1 MTTTIDFKDWLNEE
15 YYRIATEY
23 RAALALEV
31 WYTKRI
37 YSVIDGD
44 VKQMLAKSLRSIPVP
59 VLRKWD
65 GERDGTMAIFN
76 VTKKPDFEAI
86 LKEAIESI

>member
-1 MTTTIDFKDWLNEE
+1 MNFQNWLTEE

-31 WYTKRI
+31 WHTKRI
-37 YSVIDGD
+37 YDVIDGD
-44 VKQMLAKSLRSIPVP
+44 VKQMLAKSLLSIPVP

-86 LKEAIESI
+86 LKEFINTI